1 LAAFPDCIRTRSS
14 TILPGGGIR
23 MLRIK
28 YLLSTKPKSIW
39 SIGPNEPVLQA
50 IRLMS
55 EKEVGALPVIE
66 ADKLIGIVSE
76 RDYARKVILLGRSS
90 ADTAVSQIMTSELIT
105 ISPEDTVH
113 RCMELMTEKRIR
125 HLPVLEKHKLVGMIS
140 IGDLVKAVIEEQ
152 QQTIVQL
159 ERYIAG

>member
-1 LAAFPDCIRTRSS
+1 
-14 TILPGGGIR
+14 

-28 YLLSTKPKSIW
+28 YLLSTKPTTIW
-39 SIGPNEPVLQA
+39 SIGPEEPVLHA

-55 EKEVGALPVIE
+55 DKQIGALPVMTGE
-66 ADKLIGIVSE
+66 QLVGIVSE
-76 RDYARKVILLGRSS
+76 RDYARKVILMGRSS
-90 ADTAVSQIMTSELIT
+90 ADTPVSQIMTASVIT
-105 ISPEDTVH
+105 ITPEDTAH

-125 HLPVLEKHKLVGMIS
+125 HLPVLEKGKMIGIVS

-152 QQTIVQL
+152 QETIVQL

>member
-1 LAAFPDCIRTRSS
+1 
-14 TILPGGGIR
+14 

-28 YLLSTKPKSIW
+28 YLLATKPKSIW
-39 SIGPNEPVLQA
+39 SIGPDEPVLHA

-55 EKEVGALPVIE
+55 DKQIGALPVVQAE
-66 ADKLIGIVSE
+66 QLLGIVSE
-76 RDYARKVILLGRSS
+76 RDYARKVILMGRSS
-90 ADTAVSQIMTSELIT
+90 ADTPVSQIMTTPVIT
-105 ISPEDTVH
+105 VSPEDTVH
-113 RCMELMTEKRIR
+113 RCMELVTEKRIR
-125 HLPVLEKHKLVGMIS
+125 HLPVVEKGKMVGMVS

>member
-1 LAAFPDCIRTRSS
+1 
-14 TILPGGGIR
+14 

-28 YLLSTKPKSIW
+28 YLLAIKDKVLW
-39 SIGPNEPVLQA
+39 SIGPDEPVLHA

-55 EKEVGALPVIE
+55 EKQIGALPVMQGE
-66 ADKLIGIVSE
+66 ELVGIVSE
-76 RDYARKVILLGRSS
+76 RDYARKVILMGRSS
-90 ADTAVSQIMTSELIT
+90 SDTPISQIMN
-105 ISPEDTVH
+105 SPVLTVGPDETVH
-113 RCMELMTEKRIR
+113 RCMEIMTEQRIR
-125 HLPVLEKHKLVGMIS
+125 HLPVVEKGKVTGMIS